1 MTDKFISAWCEEHN
15 FDDKLGVV
23 LKIQDIQEADLN
35 EFDFDQDDN
44 WVKTPKG
51 EYEVYDWNYIDN
63 EIEEAYRE
71 REESIRWEYSKHPVF
86 DYVNWDRFNRDN
98 PFDESDILDLDE
110 FTEVDFYN
118 QSYFVKSLQ

>member
-71 REESIRWEYSKHPVF
+71 REESIRCKHPVF